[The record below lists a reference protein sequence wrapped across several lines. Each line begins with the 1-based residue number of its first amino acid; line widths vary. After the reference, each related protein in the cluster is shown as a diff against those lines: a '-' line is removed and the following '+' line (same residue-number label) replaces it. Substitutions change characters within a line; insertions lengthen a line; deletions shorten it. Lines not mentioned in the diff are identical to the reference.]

1 MRAQMIIRR
10 NEVCRN
16 CGMINSFR
24 ITHTRVIDG
33 QKRAYAACGVCG
45 ARAVI
50 VYRDDET
57 AGGQRQDARLI

>member
-24 ITHTRVIDG
+24 ITHTRVICG

-50 VYRDDET
+50 IYRDAESQT
-57 AGGQRQDARLI
+57 PQKGGYV